1 MIVLILGSGPN
12 AIEARDWNRGPIDKI
27 VAINN
32 AWRIR
37 DDWDDLIFPE
47 DFPEERRPTEISEQQ
62 DLIEAE
68 AFVPAQNAF
77 GGFLF
82 AGATM
87 AFTAA
92 YWTLHTYKPKVI
104 GFLGCDMVYAAA
116 GSTHFYG
123 TGTADP
129 LRDDISLRSLE
140 AKSARLMAL
149 AAMQGCAMIN
159 LSSGASRL
167 VFARSPLDRLDRA
180 TPIEP
185 QGQPVTKAQ
194 AWEQELDYTTP
205 DGRHARYTDTA
216 DLAALDAIDQLW
228 LEAVR

>member
-1 MIVLILGSGPN
+1 MIVLMLGSGPN
-12 AIEARDWNRGPIDKI
+12 AIAARNWDRGPIDRI

-37 DDWDDLIFPE
+37 DDWDDLVYPE
-47 DFPEERRPTEISEQQ
+47 DFPEDRRPPATRADQH
-62 DLIEAE
+62 LIEAD

-77 GGFLF
+77 GGFLY

-92 YWTLHTYKPKVI
+92 YWVLHTYRPKVI
-104 GFLGCDMVYAAA
+104 GFLGCDMVYPAS

-149 AAMQGCAMIN
+149 AALQGCAMIN
-159 LSSGASRL
+159 LSSDASRL
-167 VFARSPLDRLDRA
+167 VFARRSLKDLGAA
-180 TPIEP
+180 TPIALQSRELE
-185 QGQPVTKAQ
+185 Q
-194 AWEQELDYTTP
+194 ARAMEEQLAYTTP
-205 DGRHARYTDTA
+205 DGRHTRYRETA
-216 DLAALDAIDQLW
+216 DLEALDTIDQLW